1 MDEFA
6 VEDFPDQ
13 AKIHR
18 ALIRDGARCLLLYFV
33 GYVTDEDVN
42 IMGGVISSDT
52 HIAENA
58 PLQRF
63 TGTDPITDIDP
74 FWNNLLSFNLKID
87 DYDTA
92 QAKAFDESLN
102 DFLQALMYNTQTS
115 GNFAAFIR
123 VFIRRSTELKTS
135 EQYENKIYLW
145 QTSNALIILRYI
157 CKFLTQRMT
166 EAEFVK
172 VFATSASA
180 ASSSEGSSDE
190 EAETENDADSD
201 SLYSNTA
208 EKLVDIL
215 INILADLPV
224 SENTMAIHIEAVK
237 CLITMLSSQ
246 LYNDAVANT
255 SVIFSYFI
263 NGACS
268 KQAAVLTKTLLRN
281 YLTHNSEY
289 HPLKRNEGGSIVLG
303 LASSIWS
310 VVQAVSGAEEEP
322 DPVPEYPLTLGNLS
336 ILLLLN
342 LACHHPAKGC
352 NPFKETLA
360 LFQNSQEVSSLASDK
375 ITFKLDYNALYER
388 LCATACQEPPML
400 LLYLLLHRNCGFRN
414 FILSRINLENL
425 VLPVI
430 KILHEGIASLTS
442 NSHHMYLALIV
453 MLILS
458 EDDFFCK
465 IIHETTI
472 RDVDWL
478 EIDRPVREISL
489 GGICVMVFVR
499 TIHKNAIRMRDR
511 YLHTN
516 CLAALANMSAYFK
529 YLSPVVC
536 QKMIALLE
544 LLTKRHVKMVE
555 HMRSNSGQ
563 DSTDGSSPS
572 YHDDVTA
579 LEEGIRTLLEII
591 NSALCGN
598 LRNNPHLIYTLLYH
612 RNLFDSYQ
620 QHPMFQDL
628 LPNIAMVISH
638 FSSKVLNVRAG
649 DGNAIMEVI
658 EKEALVLPTD
668 RLAKFPELRFRYVE
682 DENTVDF
689 FVPYVWRLTIQ
700 HSTIPFES
708 SRVKLFNA
716 RVINASS

>member
-1 MDEFA
+1 
-6 VEDFPDQ
+6 
-13 AKIHR
+13 
-18 ALIRDGARCLLLYFV
+18 
-33 GYVTDEDVN
+33 
-42 IMGGVISSDT
+42 MGGVISSDT
-52 HIAENA
+52 PIAKNV

-87 DYDTA
+87 DYDTV
-92 QAKAFDESLN
+92 QARAFDESLN
-102 DFLQALMYNTQTS
+102 DFLQSLMYNTQTS
-115 GNFAAFIR
+115 GNFASFIR
-123 VFIRRSTELKTS
+123 VFLRRSTELKTSEQYENDYVLHDGVSRVQARAFDESLNDFLQSLMYNTQTSGNFASFIRVFLRRSTELKTS
-135 EQYENKIYLW
+135 EQYENKIFLW

-180 ASSSEGSSDE
+180 TSSSAGSSDGE
-190 EAETENDADSD
+190 LEAENEADSD
-201 SLYSNTA
+201 SQYSNTA
-208 EKLVDIL
+208 EKLIDIL
-215 INILADLPV
+215 IDILADLPV
-224 SENTMAIHIEAVK
+224 SENTMAIHVEAVK

-263 NGACS
+263 SGACS

-281 YLTHNSEY
+281 YLIHNSEY
-289 HPLKRNEGGSIVLG
+289 HPLKKADGGSIVLG
-303 LASSIWS
+303 IASSVWS
-310 VVQAVSGAEEEP
+310 ILQAATGAEDETNE
-322 DPVPEYPLTLGNLS
+322 VPEYPVTLGNLS

-342 LACHHPAKGC
+342 LACHHPSKGC
-352 NPFKETLA
+352 NPFKETLS
-360 LFQNSQEVSSLASDK
+360 LFQNSQEVSSLATDK
-375 ITFKLDYNALYER
+375 VTFKLDYNALYER

-400 LLYLLLHRNCGFRN
+400 LLYLLLHRNSGFRN

-430 KILHEGIASLTS
+430 KILHEGVASLTS

-478 EIDRPVREISL
+478 EIDRPLREISL

-516 CLAALANMSAYFK
+516 CLAALANMSACFK
-529 YLSPVVC
+529 NLAPVVC
-536 QKMIALLE
+536 QKIIALLE
-544 LLTKRHVKMVE
+544 LLTKRHAKMVE
-555 HMRSNSGQ
+555 QMRL
-563 DSTDGSSPS
+563 SSEQESKNEQSLS

-628 LPNIAMVISH
+628 LANITLVISH
-638 FSSKVLNVRAG
+638 FSSKVVNVRAG
-649 DGNAIMEVI
+649 DGNAMMEII

-668 RLAKFPELRFRYVE
+668 RLAKFPDLRFR
-682 DENTVDF
+682 
-689 FVPYVWRLTIQ
+689 
-700 HSTIPFES
+700 
-708 SRVKLFNA
+708 
-716 RVINASS
+716 

>member
-1 MDEFA
+1 
-6 VEDFPDQ
+6 
-13 AKIHR
+13 
-18 ALIRDGARCLLLYFV
+18 
-33 GYVTDEDVN
+33 
-42 IMGGVISSDT
+42 MGGVVSSET
-52 HIAENA
+52 AIAENV
-58 PLQRF
+58 PLKRF
-63 TGTDPITDIDP
+63 TGTESIVDIDP

-87 DYDTA
+87 DYDTV
-92 QAKAFDESLN
+92 QARAFDESLN
-102 DFLQALMYNTQTS
+102 DFLQSLMYNTQSS

-123 VFIRRSTELKTS
+123 VFLRRSTELKTS
-135 EQYENKIYLW
+135 EQYENKIFLW
-145 QTSNALIILRYI
+145 QTANALIILRYI

-172 VFATSASA
+172 VFASSSSA
-180 ASSSEGSSDE
+180 ASSTAECSDDGQ
-190 EAETENDADSD
+190 EAETEENDTDSE
-201 SLYSNTA
+201 SQYCNTA
-208 EKLVDIL
+208 EKLLDIL
-215 INILADLPV
+215 INILSDLPV
-224 SENTMAIHIEAVK
+224 SENTMAIHVEAVK
-237 CLITMLSSQ
+237 CVITMLSSQ
-246 LYNDAVANT
+246 LYNEAVVNS

-263 NGACS
+263 SGACS
-268 KQAAVLTKTLLRN
+268 KQAAVFTKTLLRN
-281 YLTHNSEY
+281 YLIHNAEY
-289 HPLKRNEGGSIVLG
+289 HPLKKDDGGSIVLG
-303 LASSIWS
+303 IATSFWS
-310 VVQAVSGAEEEP
+310 MVQAAAGADDDADEKQ
-322 DPVPEYPLTLGNLS
+322 EYPVTLGNLS

-360 LFQNSQEVSSLASDK
+360 LFQNSQEVSSLVNEK
-375 ITFKLDYNALYER
+375 VTFKLDYNALYER

-400 LLYLLLHRNCGFRN
+400 LLYLLLHRNSGFRN
-414 FILSRINLENL
+414 FVLSRINLENL
-425 VLPVI
+425 VLPVL
-430 KILHEGIASLTS
+430 KILHEGVASLSS

-472 RDVDWL
+472 KDVDWL
-478 EIDRPVREISL
+478 ESDRPVREISL
-489 GGICVMVFVR
+489 GGLCVLVFVR

-516 CLAALANMSAYFK
+516 CLAALANMSSCFK
-529 YLSPVVC
+529 NLAPIVC
-536 QKMIALLE
+536 QKIVALLE

-555 HMRSNSGQ
+555 QMRLTSEREKDGQ
-563 DSTDGSSPS
+563 SLS

-591 NSALCGN
+591 NSVLCGN

-612 RNLFDSYQ
+612 RSLFDSYQ

-628 LPNIAMVISH
+628 LANIMLVISH
-638 FSSKVLNVRAG
+638 FSSKVVNVKAG
-649 DGNAIMEVI
+649 DGAAMMEII
-658 EKEALVLPTD
+658 EKEAIVLPTD

-700 HSTIPFES
+700 HSTIPFEG

-716 RVINASS
+716 RVISSPD

>member
-1 MDEFA
+1 
-6 VEDFPDQ
+6 
-13 AKIHR
+13 
-18 ALIRDGARCLLLYFV
+18 
-33 GYVTDEDVN
+33 
-42 IMGGVISSDT
+42 MGGVISSDT
-52 HIAENA
+52 QIAENV

-63 TGTDPITDIDP
+63 TGSDPITDIDP

-87 DYDTA
+87 DYNTTEA
-92 QAKAFDESLN
+92 RAFDESLN
-102 DFLQALMYNTQTS
+102 DLLQSLMYNTQRS
-115 GNFAAFIR
+115 GNFAAFIK
-123 VFIRRSTELKTS
+123 VFLRRSTELKTS
-135 EQYENKIYLW
+135 EQYENKIFLW
-145 QTSNALIILRYI
+145 QTANALIILRYI

-166 EAEFVK
+166 EIEFVK
-172 VFATSASA
+172 VFATSASP
-180 ASSSEGSSDE
+180 ASSSAGSE
-190 EAETENDADSD
+190 EELEAENDADSD
-201 SLYSNTA
+201 SQYSNTA
-208 EKLVDIL
+208 EKLIDIL
-215 INILADLPV
+215 IDILADLAV
-224 SENTMAIHIEAVK
+224 NENTMAIHVEAVK
-237 CLITMLSSQ
+237 CLITLLSSQ

-268 KQAAVLTKTLLRN
+268 KQAAILTRTLLRN
-281 YLTHNSEY
+281 YLVHNSEY
-289 HPLKRNEGGSIVLG
+289 HPLKKSDGGSIVLG
-303 LASSIWS
+303 IASSFWS
-310 VVQAVSGAEEEP
+310 IVQAATGAEDESDGEQ
-322 DPVPEYPLTLGNLS
+322 DYPVTLGNLS

-360 LFQNSQEVSSLASDK
+360 LFQNSQEVSSLATDK
-375 ITFKLDYNALYER
+375 VTFKLDYNSLYER
-388 LCATACQEPPML
+388 LCCTACQEPPML
-400 LLYLLLHRNCGFRN
+400 LLYLLLHRNSGFRN

-425 VLPVI
+425 VLPVV
-430 KILHEGIASLTS
+430 KILHKGVTSLSS

-478 EIDRPVREISL
+478 EIDRPMREISL

-529 YLSPVVC
+529 NLCPVVC

-544 LLTKRHVKMVE
+544 LLTKRHGKLVE
-555 HMRSNSGQ
+555 QMRLNSERE
-563 DSTDGSSPS
+563 STDGESHT

-612 RNLFDSYQ
+612 RNLFDTYQ
-620 QHPMFQDL
+620 HHPMFQDL
-628 LPNIAMVISH
+628 LANITLVISH
-638 FSSKVLNVRAG
+638 FSSKVVNVRAG
-649 DGNAIMEVI
+649 DGNAMMEII

-682 DENTVDF
+682 DENTVEF

-708 SRVKLFNA
+708 ARVKLFNA
-716 RVINASS
+716 RVINAAS

>member
-1 MDEFA
+1 
-6 VEDFPDQ
+6 
-13 AKIHR
+13 
-18 ALIRDGARCLLLYFV
+18 
-33 GYVTDEDVN
+33 
-42 IMGGVISSDT
+42 MGGVVSSET
-52 HIAENA
+52 AIAENV
-58 PLQRF
+58 PLKRF
-63 TGTDPITDIDP
+63 TGTESIVDIDP

-87 DYDTA
+87 DYDTV
-92 QAKAFDESLN
+92 QARAFDESLN
-102 DFLQALMYNTQTS
+102 DFLQSLMYNTQSS

-123 VFIRRSTELKTS
+123 VFLRRSTELKTS
-135 EQYENKIYLW
+135 EQYENKIFLW
-145 QTSNALIILRYI
+145 QTANALIILRYI

-172 VFATSASA
+172 VFASSSSA
-180 ASSSEGSSDE
+180 ASSTAECSDDGQ
-190 EAETENDADSD
+190 EAETEENDTDSE
-201 SLYSNTA
+201 SQYCNTA
-208 EKLVDIL
+208 EKLLDIL
-215 INILADLPV
+215 INILSDLPV
-224 SENTMAIHIEAVK
+224 SENTMAIHVEAVK
-237 CLITMLSSQ
+237 CVITMLSSQ
-246 LYNDAVANT
+246 LYNEAVVNS

-263 NGACS
+263 SGACS
-268 KQAAVLTKTLLRN
+268 KQAAVFTKTLLRN
-281 YLTHNSEY
+281 YLIHNAEY
-289 HPLKRNEGGSIVLG
+289 HPLKKDDGGSIVLG
-303 LASSIWS
+303 IATSFWS
-310 VVQAVSGAEEEP
+310 MVQAAAGADDDADEKQ
-322 DPVPEYPLTLGNLS
+322 EYPVTLGNLS

-360 LFQNSQEVSSLASDK
+360 LFQNSQEVSSLANEK
-375 ITFKLDYNALYER
+375 VTFKLDYNALYER

-400 LLYLLLHRNCGFRN
+400 LLYLLLHRNSGFRN
-414 FILSRINLENL
+414 FVLSRINLENL
-425 VLPVI
+425 VLPVL
-430 KILHEGIASLTS
+430 KILHEGVASLSS

-472 RDVDWL
+472 KDVDWL
-478 EIDRPVREISL
+478 ESDRPVREISL
-489 GGICVMVFVR
+489 GGLCVLVFVR

-516 CLAALANMSAYFK
+516 CLAALANMSSCFK
-529 YLSPVVC
+529 NLAPIVC
-536 QKMIALLE
+536 QKIVALLE

-555 HMRSNSGQ
+555 QMRLTSEREKDGQ
-563 DSTDGSSPS
+563 SLS

-591 NSALCGN
+591 NSVLCGN

-612 RNLFDSYQ
+612 RSLFDSYQ

-628 LPNIAMVISH
+628 LANIMLVISH
-638 FSSKVLNVRAG
+638 FSSKVVNVKAG
-649 DGNAIMEVI
+649 DGAAMMEII
-658 EKEALVLPTD
+658 EKEAIVLPTD

-700 HSTIPFES
+700 HSTIPFEG

-716 RVINASS
+716 RVISSPD